1 MSEIKTTAEEVKD
14 PAKPETLGPVTAAKP
29 AQSTEAPNKAPEK
42 PAAKTASKP
51 ATTRSA
57 AAKPA
62 ASVTPAPAKKDAA
75 KGKDAKSGKGKNGN
89 GKSASQDKDPAA
101 AQHSQRKPPLKTKF
115 YEERLAK
122 LQIELVK
129 LQEWIK
135 FKKLKVVVLFEGRD
149 AAGKGGTIKRITESL
164 SPRVTRVA
172 ALPAPTD
179 REQTQWYFQRYV
191 QHLPA
196 GGEMVLFDR
205 SWYNRAGVER
215 VMGFCTDEEYSE
227 FLRTCPEFER
237 MLVRS
242 GIILIKYW
250 FSVSNGAQ
258 ERRVQKRIFHPEKH
272 WKLSPMDLESRARWV
287 DYSRAKDA
295 MFAHT
300 DIKQAPWYV
309 VDGDDK
315 KRARLNVISHLLSMI
330 DYEDLTPEPIVLPP
344 RQDEHGY
351 VRPPL
356 SDQTFI
362 PEIY

>member
-1 MSEIKTTAEEVKD
+1 MSEVKTVQEEVVPEGD
-14 PAKPETLGPVTAAKP
+14 SAKIENVTA
-29 AQSTEAPNKAPEK
+29 QQEAEPVKEVP
-42 PAAKTASKP
+42 AKTASKN
-51 ATTRSA
+51 A
-57 AAKPA
+57 
-62 ASVTPAPAKKDAA
+62 V
-75 KGKDAKSGKGKNGN
+75 KGDGKNGERSTPAKATKAKTPN
-89 GKSASQDKDPAA
+89 PKVAKAAPAEQKADAAQAKASQSEAV
-101 AQHSQRKPPLKTKF
+101 HVRKPALKTKL
-115 YEERLAK
+115 YEETLSK

-179 REQTQWYFQRYV
+179 REQSQWYFQRYV

-215 VMGFCTDEEYSE
+215 VMGFCTEEEYRE

-250 FSVSNGAQ
+250 FSVSNEEQ
-258 ERRVQKRIFHPEKH
+258 ERRFQKRIFHPEKH

-287 DYSRAKDA
+287 EYSKAKDA

-315 KRARLNVISHLLSMI
+315 KRARLNVITHLLNMI

-344 RQDEHGY
+344 RQDERGY

-362 PEIY
+362 PEVY